1 MPCRNKQETRERI
14 EERYYMKR
22 TKKKEFPEQEQLK
35 RELRRERYKSRYTAV
50 LSSTVS
56 TLMVAAAFAVLVAT
70 LWMPVLQIYGNS
82 MAPTLEEGQIV
93 VSVKNGKFEQGDL
106 VAFYIGNK
114 LLVKRMIAGPMD
126 IVSIDSEGTVFV
138 NGKEL
143 DEPYVTEKALG
154 ECDLAFP
161 YQIPDSRYFLMG
173 DHRATSVDSRS
184 SVVGCVAQEQI
195 VGKILFSV
203 WPMNTFGAIE

>member
-1 MPCRNKQETRERI
+1 MKQ
-14 EERYYMKR
+14 KQ
-22 TKKKEFPEQEQLK
+22 KKQRPELEQLK
-35 RELRRERYKSRYTAV
+35 KELRRERYKSRYAAA
-50 LSSTVS
+50 LGSTVN
-56 TLMVAAAFAVLVAT
+56 TLVVAAALAVLVAT

-82 MAPTLEEGQIV
+82 MTPTLQEGQIV
-93 VSVKNGKFEQGDL
+93 VSVKNGKIEHGDL

-126 IVSIDSEGTVFV
+126 MVIVDEDGTVFV
-138 NGKEL
+138 NGKALE
-143 DEPYVTEKALG
+143 EPYISDKALG
-154 ECDLAFP
+154 ECDLTFP
-161 YQIPDSRYFLMG
+161 YQVPDSRYFLMG

-203 WPMNTFGAIE
+203 WPLDTFGKID